1 VLLATPLEESQGL
14 ATSIVRYVAR
24 TGEPIVVP
32 DAASEP
38 RFASDPYIERE
49 RPKSILC
56 VPMMRQGRLMGVLYL
71 ENNATPNAFTQARR
85 EVSELLASQAAIAI
99 DNALLYAHVEHVSA
113 QLRQANERLEGDV
126 ARSAEELRERKR
138 GEAERAALQEEVIR
152 LQREM
157 LLELSTPLIPIT
169 DRVMVMPL
177 IGTMDAKR
185 AEQVLET
192 ALRGAAAGQAEIVI
206 LDLTG
211 LKGID
216 AEVVGKLTRMAGGL
230 RLLGTGVVI
239 SGVRPEMARMLV
251 EMDVT
256 LQGIVT
262 CGTLQS
268 GIAYALRRK
277 A

>member
-1 VLLATPLEESQGL
+1 
-14 ATSIVRYVAR
+14 
-24 TGEPIVVP
+24 
-32 DAASEP
+32 
-38 RFASDPYIERE
+38 
-49 RPKSILC
+49 
-56 VPMMRQGRLMGVLYL
+56 M
-71 ENNATPNAFTQARR
+71 
-85 EVSELLASQAAIAI
+85 
-99 DNALLYAHVEHVSA
+99 
-113 QLRQANERLEGDV
+113 EGDV
-126 ARSAEELRERKR
+126 ARSAEELRERRR
-138 GEAERAALQEEVIR
+138 GEAERSALQEEVIR

-192 ALRGAAAGQAEIVI
+192 ALRGAAAGHAEIVI

-230 RLLGTGVVI
+230 RLLGTGVVL

-268 GIAYALRRK
+268 GIAYALRRR